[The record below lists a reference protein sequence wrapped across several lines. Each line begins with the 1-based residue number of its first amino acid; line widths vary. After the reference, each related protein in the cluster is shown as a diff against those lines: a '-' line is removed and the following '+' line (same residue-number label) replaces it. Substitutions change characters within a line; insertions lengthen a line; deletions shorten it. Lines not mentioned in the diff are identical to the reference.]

1 VGNVGGGGQQGARRG
16 RLIVSGVVLAFLA
29 GLLTITNPCVLPLAP
44 VIISG
49 ARARDPLGPLAL
61 ALGLAVT
68 FGLIG
73 GVLAAAG
80 AELGDTGPGRIV
92 VAILLIAFGIVSVVP
107 PLAHRAEMM
116 LAPAGAFADRIA
128 GKLPL
133 SGLAAQAALGALLAL
148 AWAPC
153 VGPTLGAALAL
164 ASGGGSIAAAMATM
178 MVFALGAAISLLLAG
193 YLFGL
198 LARRGRLV
206 AGRSATIGRTIL
218 GAAFILV
225 GLGMLTGYDRA
236 LEAVLVEAMPDWLVG
251 FATQL

>member
-1 VGNVGGGGQQGARRG
+1 MSS
-16 RLIVSGVVLAFLA
+16 LVLAFLA

-44 VIISG
+44 IVIAG
-49 ARARDPLGPLAL
+49 ARARDPLGPIAL
-61 ALGLAVT
+61 ATGLAVT

-73 GVLAAAG
+73 GMLAAFG
-80 AELGDTGPGRIV
+80 VELGDTGPGRIV
-92 VAILLIAFGIVSVVP
+92 IAALLIAFGIVSIVP
-107 PLAHRAEMM
+107 PLAHRAEMLM
-116 LAPAGAFADRIA
+116 APLGAFADRVA
-128 GKLPL
+128 GNLPF

-164 ASGGGSIAAAMATM
+164 AAGGGSLAAAMTTM
-178 MVFALGAAISLLLAG
+178 MVFAFGAAASLLLAG

-198 LARRGRLV
+198 LARRGRAV
-206 AGRSATIGRTIL
+206 AGNSAMIGRTIL
-218 GAAFILV
+218 GAAFVLV

-236 LEAVLVEAMPDWLVG
+236 IEQRLVEAMPDWLVT